1 MPVFKNQTIR
11 CEKCEDVL
19 DASIGRVETLT
30 CGCGQI
36 QVNVLTNYI
45 TIVGEP
51 EDYEIL
57 YTEEVPST
65 QTAHLEEIQPPCE
78 ELDRIWALLG
88 KCVERV
94 GELEW
99 ELRRLVKL
107 TDDLRK

>member
-1 MPVFKNQTIR
+1 MPIFKNQTIK

-19 DASIGRVETLT
+19 NASIGRVETLT
-30 CGCGQI
+30 CECGQLQI
-36 QVNVLTNYI
+36 TVQTNYI
-45 TIVGEP
+45 SILGEP

-57 YTEEVPST
+57 HTEEIPST
-65 QTAHLEEIQPPCE
+65 QTSLVQPLPTPRE
-78 ELDRIWALLG
+78 DLDVVWGLLNE
-88 KCVERV
+88 CVERV

>member
-11 CEKCEDVL
+11 CVKCEDVL
-19 DASIGRVETLT
+19 DATIGRVETLT
-30 CGCGQI
+30 CSCGQI

-51 EDYEIL
+51 QDYKIL
-57 YTEEVPST
+57 HTEEVPST
-65 QTAHLEEIQPPCE
+65 QTPRLEEIEPPYE